1 MGHRE
6 HVESVQLTRK
16 ALGTMDDVV
25 IDMRL
30 DAMTSAVQLAVIALG
45 EYPADPIGQE
55 VMSQLSIAD
64 EALHSAHLAF
74 DRANARLGD
83 YLHNL

>member
-6 HVESVQLTRK
+6 HVESVQVARR
-16 ALGTMDDVV
+16 ALGMLDDLV
-25 IDMRL
+25 INTRIDGV
-30 DAMTSAVQLAVIALG
+30 TSAQQLAVIALG

-83 YLHNL
+83 YLRNL